1 MFTEESQR
9 FDPTFDQYDVGPL
22 DDIGVGAIMRGWRE
36 MVWRHA
42 EDLVTAKTPAQK
54 ALAEHAIEEYAAGQA
69 ALIRQ
74 TFASSD
80 GSTARDAYCHAHG

>member
-1 MFTEESQR
+1 
-9 FDPTFDQYDVGPL
+9 
-22 DDIGVGAIMRGWRE
+22 MRGWRE

-42 EDLVTAKTPAQK
+42 ENLVTARTPAQK

-74 TFASSD
+74 TFASGD
-80 GSTARDAYCHAHG
+80 DSTARDAYCRAHG